1 MSVLGSNYFKV
12 TNIDEKSPIEACNAK
27 FQNQEYKCIFIQ
39 NMYEFLEN
47 KILFI
52 NSQYDEIGL

>member
-1 MSVLGSNYFKV
+1 MMSVLGSNYFKV
-12 TNIDEKSPIEACNAK
+12 TNADEKSPIEACNAK
-27 FQNQEYKCIFIQ
+27 FPNQEFKCIFIQ

-52 NSQYDEIGL
+52 NSQYD